1 MIALAVIV
9 YVVAAVLLALET
21 VDQIRRLRR

>member
-1 MIALAVIV
+1 MTAIAIII

-21 VDQIRRLRR
+21 VDEIRRLRR